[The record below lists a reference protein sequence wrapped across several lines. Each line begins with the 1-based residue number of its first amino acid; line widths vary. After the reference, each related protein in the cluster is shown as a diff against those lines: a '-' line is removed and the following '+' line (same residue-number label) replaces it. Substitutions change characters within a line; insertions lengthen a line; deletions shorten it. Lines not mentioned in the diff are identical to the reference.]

1 MIAQKDL
8 SIATKSIV
16 NTDGSVIKAEGK
28 LQLGK
33 TMDEKGTV
41 SGKMDSVVILHLSL
55 SLVKVELYLRN
66 L

>member
-33 TMDEKGTV
+33 TMDEKRY
-41 SGKMDSVVILHLSL
+41 SI
-55 SLVKVELYLRN
+55 R
-66 L
+66 